1 MMKYV
6 GVDIGGTQLRI
17 GLVDETNT
25 LLEFFST
32 PVPEDY
38 SHGLNQIIDRVSQF
52 TDVQGI
58 GVGLP
63 GLVGKDFLIAA
74 NNLPSWVEKP
84 LRKDLSD
91 GLNLPVTLTH
101 DVAAAVVGEAIF
113 QPKSELP
120 LTFFIWGTGVGG
132 CQVQELDGKYFL
144 QSFEVGHHVIV
155 PRGKLCNCGLH
166 GCAEAYI
173 GGKSLL
179 EQYPDIITRSDND
192 PIWEAIAEYAAQT
205 FSNAFAFYP
214 TKRAIF
220 GGGVIQHRPFLL
232 DMLKA
237 KFQEEQPDFLTM
249 PELQISTLEDKA
261 GVYGTAASCWV
272 KKL

>member
-1 MMKYV
+1 MSYV
-6 GVDIGGTQLRI
+6 GIDIGGTQLRI
-17 GLVDETNT
+17 GLVDESNT
-25 LLEFFST
+25 LLEFFSS

-38 SHGLNQIIDRVSQF
+38 RHGLDQVIDKVSQF
-52 TDVQGI
+52 TDVKGV

-74 NNLPSWVEKP
+74 NNLPTWVEKP
-84 LRKDLSD
+84 LRKDLTD
-91 GLNLPVTLTH
+91 ALKIPVTLVH
-101 DVAAAVVGEAIF
+101 DVAAAVIGEAIF
-113 QPKSELP
+113 QPESEFP

-132 CQVQELDGKYFL
+132 CQIQKVQGQYLL

-155 PRGKLCNCGLH
+155 PRGKVCNCGMH

-192 PIWEAIAEYAAQT
+192 PIWEEVAEYAAQT
-205 FSNAFAFYP
+205 FGNAFAFYP

-220 GGGVIQHRPFLL
+220 GGGVVQNRPFLL
-232 DMLKA
+232 EMIKA
-237 KFQEEQPDFLTM
+237 KFQEQQPDFLIM
-249 PELQISTLEDKA
+249 PELQISSLGDKA
-261 GVYGTAASCWV
+261 GVYGAATSCWV
-272 KKL
+272 EKL